1 MAIIGTTVRIQGV
14 FTDLSGIPADL
25 DSTPVLIIYDSDKNI
40 VAGPFDCT
48 RSETGTYIIDYVVPE
63 GDGTLFLEMSG
74 MLEGNPIISRQEIER
89 EWDDDDGQTK
99 LSVSDVIASV
109 DAVKPNAYTDN
120 QKTFWITEIDGKIA
134 MEIHGQDEYTPG
146 AKLVT
151 PRPYSRV
158 YELYAIAQINL
169 HDGDYD
175 SFANSMVM
183 FNSAL
188 DDYAKHYQR
197 TKTPAKQ
204 AGFINVWG

>member
-1 MAIIGTTVRIQGV
+1 MAIIGTTVKIQSV
-14 FTDLSGIPADL
+14 FTGLAGTPIDL
-25 DSTPVLIIYDSDKNI
+25 DSAPELVVYDQDKNI
-40 VAGPFDCT
+40 VSGPYTCT
-48 RSETGTYIIDYVVPE
+48 KSDVGTYYINYVVPSGE
-63 GDGTLFLEMSG
+63 GILYLELSGEVDGE
-74 MLEGNPIISRQEIER
+74 PVVSRQELTR
-89 EWDDDDGQTK
+89 EYDDNDGEYK
-99 LSVSDVIASV
+99 LDVAGVISSV
-109 DAVKPNAYTDN
+109 DSIKPNAYSTE
-120 QKTFWITEIDGKIA
+120 QKTVWISELDGKIA
-134 MEIHGQDEYTPG
+134 LEIQGLQEYTPG

>member
-14 FTDLSGIPADL
+14 FTGLSGVPVDL

-40 VAGPFDCT
+40 VDGPLNCI
-48 RSETGTYIIDYVVPE
+48 RSETGVYYVDYVVPE
-63 GDGTLFLEMSG
+63 GDGPLFLEMSG
-74 MLEGNPIISRQEIER
+74 MLEGKPIISRQELER
-89 EWDDDDGQTK
+89 EWDDDDGQIR
-99 LSVSDVIASV
+99 LSVDDVIASV
-109 DAVKPNAYTDN
+109 DALKPNAYTEA
-120 QKTFWITEIDGKIA
+120 QKTAWITEIDGKISL
-134 MEIHGQDEYTPG
+134 EIHRLKEYRPA
-146 AKLVT
+146 AKLVV
-151 PRPYSRV
+151 PRPYSRL
-158 YELYAIAQINL
+158 YELYAIAQINF

-197 TKTPAKQ
+197 TKTPAKE